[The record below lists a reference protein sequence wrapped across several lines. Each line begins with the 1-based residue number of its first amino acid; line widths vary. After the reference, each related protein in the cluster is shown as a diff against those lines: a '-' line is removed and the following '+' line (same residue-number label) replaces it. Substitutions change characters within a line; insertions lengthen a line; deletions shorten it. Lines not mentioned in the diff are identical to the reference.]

1 MIITFSNTPLV
12 LKKIFVFCTFVQIKP
27 KEVYM
32 EWLEQ
37 LKQHRLYR
45 QHILSFKEISS
56 PTEELPSPV
65 SPSRDEKDADKELS
79 LVEKDLSHLQGIL
92 DSIQI
97 QTVPQSK
104 KDDDNKLRDFVVLAK
119 EGKR

>member
-1 MIITFSNTPLV
+1 MTMTITL
-12 LKKIFVFCTFVQIKP
+12 QIKP

-45 QHILSFKEISS
+45 QHILSFKEITS
-56 PTEELPSPV
+56 PTEELPSPT
-65 SPSRDEKDADKELS
+65 SPSRDEKDVDKELS

-92 DSIQI
+92 DSIQ
-97 QTVPQSK
+97 QSQQAK

-119 EGKR
+119 EGKFWSYPPLHQ